1 LDETGVLCYL
11 SQTMAKRTKQA
22 PTVGFLALG
31 CAKNTVDSERMLAE
45 IAQAGFLISGE
56 PEELAD
62 WNADVVVIN
71 TCGFIAPAVAESL
84 EVIRQVAGCKVTGNV
99 GKVVV
104 AGCLAQRYGSELFN
118 MADGIDA
125 VVGLSRRDD
134 IAKII
139 RQTISARKHCCLV
152 DEPPASVG
160 DDRARLLINPSY
172 WAYLRISEG
181 CDHRCS
187 FCTIPSIRGRFRSKP
202 VEMIIS
208 EAQELVSA
216 GVVELNIIG
225 QDTTYYGRD
234 LKSPGALVEL
244 LGELDKVDGIEW
256 IRLLY
261 AYPTGINEQVIET
274 IASSRKIVHY
284 LDIPLQH
291 ISNRILKA
299 MRRPDTKEKIVK
311 MIGQLRDAMPDIV
324 LRTTLIV
331 GFPGETDRD
340 FKELM
345 DFITEVRFDALGA
358 FRFYPEAGTQAA
370 EMAEQVPE
378 EVKAERLGTLM
389 EAQQEIAFAKGA
401 ERVGSQLQCLV
412 DWTDLEKVGVGRYYG
427 QAPEVDGVC
436 SIVNCSATEGQ
447 IIDVKV
453 TGSEEYDLVVEQI

>member
-1 LDETGVLCYL
+1 
-11 SQTMAKRTKQA
+11 M
-22 PTVGFLALG
+22 ALG

-45 IAQAGFLISGE
+45 IAQAGFLIACE

-71 TCGFIAPAVAESL
+71 TCGFIAPAVSESL
-84 EVIRQVAGCKVTGNV
+84 EVIRQIAGCKVAGNV
-99 GKVVV
+99 GRVVV

-118 MADGIDA
+118 MVDGIDA
-125 VVGLSRRDD
+125 IVGLSKRDD

-139 RQTISARKHCCLV
+139 RQTLSSRKHCCLV
-152 DEPPASVG
+152 DEPPVSVG
-160 DDRARLLINPSY
+160 DDRTRLLINPSY

-202 VEMIIS
+202 AELVIS
-208 EAQELVSA
+208 EARELMSA
-216 GVVELNIIG
+216 GTVELNIIG

-234 LKSPGALVEL
+234 TKSPDALANL
-244 LGELDKVDGIEW
+244 LGELDKLDGLQW

-261 AYPTGINEQVIET
+261 AYPTGIDERLIEA
-274 IASSRKIVHY
+274 IASSHKVVHY

-299 MRRPDTKEKIVK
+299 MRRPDTKERIVEL
-311 MIGQLRDAMPDIV
+311 IGRLRDAMGDIV

-331 GFPGETDRD
+331 GFPGETDGD
-340 FKELM
+340 FAELM
-345 DFITEVRFDALGA
+345 DFIRQVRFDALGA
-358 FRFYPEAGTQAA
+358 FKYYPEQGTKAA
-370 EMAEQVPE
+370 EMPDQVPE
-378 EVKAERLGTLM
+378 EIKAERLEALM

-401 ERVGSQLQCLV
+401 ERVGSKLRCLV
-412 DWTDLEKVGVGRYYG
+412 DWTDHEKMGVGRFYG

-436 SIVNCSATEGQ
+436 SIVNCSASEGEF
-447 IIDVKV
+447 IDVKV